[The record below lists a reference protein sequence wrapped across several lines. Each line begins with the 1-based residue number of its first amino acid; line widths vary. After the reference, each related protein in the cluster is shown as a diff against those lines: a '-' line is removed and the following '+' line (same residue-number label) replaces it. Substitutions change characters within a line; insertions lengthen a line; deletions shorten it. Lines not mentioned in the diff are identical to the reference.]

1 MKRSDCMNLI
11 IGSHVSYNS
20 ANGLVGSV
28 KETLKYGANTFMF
41 YTGAPQNTIR
51 NKIDLDD
58 IKKAKELMKE
68 NNIDIN
74 NVIVHAP
81 YIVNLANNKEEDKY
95 QFAIN
100 FLINEIKRT
109 EEIGV
114 KKIVLHPGS
123 HVGLGEDIGIEN
135 IINALNIVLDKEDGP
150 IICLETMAGKGTEI
164 GKTFEELDQ
173 IIKGIKYKNRIM
185 VCLDTCHI
193 NDAGYDLNDF
203 DKVLVEFDDVIGLE
217 KLACIHINDS
227 KNEMSSHKDR
237 HENIGFG
244 KIGFNNLIKIIYHD
258 KLKEIPKIL
267 ETPYVKE
274 NPKDKISYPPYK
286 EEIKMIK
293 EKHFNENLLNDV
305 ISHNK

>member
-1 MKRSDCMNLI
+1 MNLI